1 MLCWAAALEAQ
12 EGWQVLRVW
21 GSRKPRGNTAGW
33 GAQEAAP
40 MKGPPKTPVLRL
52 TGLARIQ
59 RGGLS
64 QHPVHSR
71 CSLHV
76 GRYDLKAK
84 GLQPGSV
91 SSGQAGDAA
100 GGAPTSPRG
109 SWGCWWNPAAS
120 PQGRHLK
127 PKKGAGFGPGHGCT
141 QQRRE
146 PHGSCLGNE
155 QHQREETG
163 GVDGS
168 EAAGP

>member
-1 MLCWAAALEAQ
+1 MRAKKMSSSRRGPKMLCWAAALEAQ

-127 PKKGAGFGPGHGCT
+127 LGDRRGRRQGRSQDSGPFKGHIV
-141 QQRRE
+141 
-146 PHGSCLGNE
+146 E
-155 QHQREETG
+155 QGLWVT
-163 GVDGS
+163 
-168 EAAGP
+168 A